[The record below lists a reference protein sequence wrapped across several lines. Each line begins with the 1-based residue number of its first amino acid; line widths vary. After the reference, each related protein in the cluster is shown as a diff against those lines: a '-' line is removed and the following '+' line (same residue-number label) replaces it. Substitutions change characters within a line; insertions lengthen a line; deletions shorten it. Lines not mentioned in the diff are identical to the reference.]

1 MNLADAFSQVTCSD
15 GEAQVILTSLI
26 SNLRDSYPDLYTSM
40 SAEIANITETVD
52 PPVARTATTAK
63 PSTSTT

>member
-40 SAEIANITETVD
+40 SAEIANISETPAE
-52 PPVARTATTAK
+52 PPVSRTTSPK
-63 PSTSTT
+63 TSTNS

>member
-40 SAEIANITETVD
+40 SAEIANISETPAE
-52 PPVARTATTAK
+52 PPVSRTASPK
-63 PSTSTT
+63 TSTNS